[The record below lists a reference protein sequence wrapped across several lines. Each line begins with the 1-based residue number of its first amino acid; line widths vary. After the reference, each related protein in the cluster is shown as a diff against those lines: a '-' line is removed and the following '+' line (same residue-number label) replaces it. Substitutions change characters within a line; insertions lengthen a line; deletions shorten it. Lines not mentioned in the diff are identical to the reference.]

1 MQIIY
6 KKTSELKKYKNNPR
20 KNELAVEK
28 VAESIKEF
36 GFRNPILIDK
46 DNEIVCGHTRYD
58 AAKKLGIKEVPCI
71 IADDLTESYRRNG
84 IKDCF
89 CEDCGTEFSVRK
101 DTHPKVCRHCT
112 SVRGGRALKGKRAE
126 TRECRECGKEIYKG
140 SKNTFCSVKCRNDNL
155 KLKEYKECG
164 ISFEVTKDSISSK
177 TKATGNYCSE
187 SVMKNICVGQTGQQE
202 EVASGKKKKKFLRL
216 CRLCYMRNY

>member
-6 KKTSELKKYKNNPR
+6 KNIKDIKKYKNNPR

-71 IADDLTESYRRNG
+71 IADDLTPDQ
-84 IKDCF
+84 IKAFRLVDNKTNEF
-89 CEDCGTEFSVRK
+89 AEWDDELLDLEIQDIEIDLSPFGFEKGLDKLPDEVIEDEFDGELPTEPISK
-101 DTHPKVCRHCT
+101 LGD
-112 SVRGGRALKGKRAE
+112 
-126 TRECRECGKEIYKG
+126 IYKLG
-140 SKNTFCSVKCRNDNL
+140 NHRLMCDATRYRKAFN
-155 KLKEYKECG
+155 KLMI
-164 ISFEVTKDSISSK
+164 ISTYFIPTAIWIEISN
-177 TKATGNYCSE
+177 AVAE
-187 SVMKNICVGQTGQQE
+187 SRGE
-202 EVASGKKKKKFLRL
+202 
-216 CRLCYMRNY
+216 